1 MKSWNEDFVDEDTGE
16 VVSIERNEVIMERE
30 TEITEENVGEILDS
44 GVSTVLLHKDA
55 DAANKYSIIFNTLA
69 KDPSNSEKEAVLY
82 IYRQLRNADPADDA
96 SAREVFQNL
105 FFSDKRYDLGEVG
118 RYRIIRS

>member
-1 MKSWNEDFVDEDTGE
+1 
-16 VVSIERNEVIMERE
+16 MERE
-30 TEITEENVGEILDS
+30 TELTEDNIEDILEAEPTS
-44 GVSTVLLHKDA
+44 VLLHKDA
-55 DAANKYSIIFNTLA
+55 DAASKYSIIFNTLG

-105 FFSDKRYDLGEVG
+105 FFSDKRYDLG
-118 RYRIIRS
+118 